1 MADMK
6 DTQQD
11 REKVLG
17 PARYWQNELEQA
29 DQFERDWR
37 ERGMRVVER
46 YRDEREGRALI
57 GPSNSRYNILW
68 ANTETL
74 RGALF
79 ARMAEPDVRRR
90 FPDPNPA
97 AQRESEACRARR
109 NVHPRIRAR
118 IRVRPGHWH
127 ESVL

>member
-17 PARYWQNELEQA
+17 LARYWQNELEQA

-57 GPSNSRYNILW
+57 GPSNCLLYTS
-68 ANTETL
+68 
-74 RGALF
+74 
-79 ARMAEPDVRRR
+79 P
-90 FPDPNPA
+90 
-97 AQRESEACRARR
+97 S
-109 NVHPRIRAR
+109 PRD
-118 IRVRPGHWH
+118 
-127 ESVL
+127 